1 MYILDKVLSS
11 LFHVQY
17 IVEQFLSACHYVS
30 DGIVLCLKALNIMY
44 LQTIKDHLRKVKPQT
59 AGILSYYVPRSDGS
73 IMLFD
78 LAGHLEYYSSHSSC
92 LEALSQS
99 TPSTFLTLADV
110 SAEPDDVITQLNYWS
125 AMIGNVCSKCP
136 QPSEVIVIGTHTDKV
151 KDKAKLDTLCS
162 LLCRQAH
169 EGVNKTKQ
177 HFAGFMG
184 LNVTDYRSADM
195 SRFVNQL
202 LETNESVRKRCPAI
216 SLSCHVLYA
225 LLKEKVASD
234 KAVITLSDLLLLLD
248 EVEDHGL
255 STNISEITSYLT
267 TLADK
272 GLIVFF
278 PDVNPSV
285 SWIVLRPDVLLEQV
299 NGAIFAPVSFKEYRH
314 SLVSNTGIIPISVLR
329 NIFPKYDIN
338 MIVQFLL
345 QRELC
350 QPVIDTTDAS
360 KTLSDCVFF
369 PCLVNVT
376 RPRDITIPPGSFVWR
391 MYTSSGSEFFT
402 PRCLHGLMHRL
413 ANQFALH
420 SKEFKH
426 DPEVHRFSRRCT
438 VWSTG
443 IAWLD
448 ELGIRFIVEMDKSL
462 QCLSFTV
469 SAEKHKN
476 NSQYP
481 EQHKSVLDLIKKT
494 CEDFCPSVAKN
505 MNERICKGPSMA
517 EVELPLLRKAI
528 SLQSPTLVDIS
539 GTKVVDL
546 KEWLQVEPQLPLL
559 IGVSM
564 KG

>member
-1 MYILDKVLSS
+1 
-11 LFHVQY
+11 
-17 IVEQFLSACHYVS
+17 
-30 DGIVLCLKALNIMY
+30 MY
-44 LQTIKDHLRKVKPQT
+44 LQTIEDHLRKVKPLT

-73 IMLFD
+73 IMLYD

-99 TPSTFLTLADV
+99 TPSTFLTLADI
-110 SAEPDDVITQLNYWS
+110 SAEPDDVKTQLNYWS

-136 QPSEVIVIGTHTDKV
+136 QPSEVIVIGTHTDKI
-151 KDKAKLDTLCS
+151 KDKAKLGRLHTELCHHADEA
-162 LLCRQAH
+162 LK
-169 EGVNKTKQ
+169 KTKQ
-177 HFAGFMG
+177 HFAGFIG
-184 LNVTDYRSADM
+184 LNIKDYLSADM
-195 SRFVNQL
+195 RHFINQL
-202 LETNESVRKRCPAI
+202 METNEVVRKRCPAI

-225 LLKEKVASD
+225 LLKEKVPSD
-234 KAVITLSDLLLLLD
+234 KAAITLSDLLLLLD
-248 EVEDHGL
+248 AVKDHGL

-299 NGAIFAPVSFKEYRH
+299 NGAIFAPASFIEHRN
-314 SLVSNTGIIPISVLR
+314 SMVSNTGIIPISVLR
-329 NIFPKYDIN
+329 DIFPNYDIN

-350 QPVIDTTDAS
+350 QLVIDTTDAS
-360 KTLSDCVFF
+360 KTLSNCVFF
-369 PCLVNVT
+369 PCLVSAT
-376 RPRDITIPPGSFVWR
+376 RPSDITIPPDSFVWR

-402 PRCLHGLMHRL
+402 PRCLHALMHRL
-413 ANQFALH
+413 ANQFTLP
-420 SKEFKH
+420 SKDFKH
-426 DPEVHRFSRRCT
+426 NLEVHRFSRRCT

-448 ELGIRFIVEMDKSL
+448 KLAIGFIVEMDKSL

-469 SAEKHKN
+469 SAAKLKN

-481 EQHKSVLDLIKKT
+481 EQHKCVLDLIKKT

-505 MNERICKGPSMA
+505 MNECICKGPSMA
-517 EVELPLLRKAI
+517 EVELPHLRTAI
-528 SLQSPTLVDIS
+528 SLRSPTVADIS
-539 GTKVVDL
+539 GKKEVDL
-546 KEWLQVEPQLPLL
+546 EEWLQAEPQLPLL

>member
-1 MYILDKVLSS
+1 
-11 LFHVQY
+11 
-17 IVEQFLSACHYVS
+17 
-30 DGIVLCLKALNIMY
+30 MY
-44 LQTIKDHLRKVKPQT
+44 LQTIEDHFRKVKPLT

-73 IMLFD
+73 IMLYD
-78 LAGHLEYYSSHSSC
+78 LAGHREYYSSHSSC

-99 TPSTFLTLADV
+99 TPSTFLTLADI
-110 SAEPDDVITQLNYWS
+110 SSEPEDVKTQLNYWS

-136 QPSEVIVIGTHTDKV
+136 QPSEVIVIGTHADKV
-151 KDKAKLDTLCS
+151 KDKAQLDSLCS
-162 LLCRQAH
+162 LLCRHAD

-195 SRFVNQL
+195 RRFINQL

-225 LLKEKVASD
+225 LLKEKVVSD

-299 NGAIFAPVSFKEYRH
+299 NGAIFAPASFKEHRH
-314 SLVSNTGIIPISVLR
+314 SLVSNTGIIPISVLQR
-329 NIFPKYDIN
+329 VFPNYDIN

-376 RPRDITIPPGSFVWR
+376 RPSDITIPPGSFVWR

-402 PRCLHGLMHRL
+402 PRSLHGLMHRL
-413 ANQFALH
+413 ANQFALL

-426 DPEVHRFSRRCT
+426 DQEVHHFSRRCT

-462 QCLSFTV
+462 QCLSFIV

-546 KEWLQVEPQLPLL
+546 EEWLRVEPQLPLL